1 MKKIF
6 LLLLIALNS
15 PKSYTLPLKTNPQ
28 EIVFDS
34 EAYDFIT
41 DLCRPI
47 LKFLPAKTLLQFYFI
62 NSPEINAFATTQHV
76 FINTGLFQSLDLNS
90 LVGILVHELGHIA
103 GKHVLQFQEALKKAQ
118 TKGLVST
125 ILGLLVMTAGALGKG
140 SSSTMGAG
148 GGLQYLGEVF
158 ALHDIHHFSRS
169 QEGAADQFALKVLR
183 SLNWPLSGFMNVM
196 EDFAKKESLYKNEHM
211 PYLRTH
217 PFSQDRLESA
227 RRALEFANP
236 KTPTCLPAPILDKFY
251 RVKIKFIAFTSPVES
266 ATDSVQQACVPPE
279 YKSYGKAIAMYRQ
292 GSLQEA
298 LSELESF
305 EKNCSQNAF
314 TLELRSQILFDLNQA
329 EKAWQAIGLA
339 CKMRPRDALIQA
351 QKAIVSLQTDKQTH
365 IQESIRC
372 LQRLTHAPSP
382 QTGSLWYWLAVAF
395 GKTNQPGKMQVA
407 LAEYALYKGELPRVQ
422 QHVRLALKLLKPQDP
437 YYHKAKDLEHL
448 LKSNPPSSFQGE
460 H

>member
-1 MKKIF
+1 MKKNF

-15 PKSYTLPLKTNPQ
+15 PKSYTLPLKTNPE

-47 LKFLPAKTLLQFYFI
+47 LKFLPSKTLLQFYFI

-76 FINTGLFQSLDLNS
+76 FINTGLFQSLDLNA

-118 TKGLVST
+118 TKGLIST

-140 SSSTMGAG
+140 SSSTIGAG
-148 GGLQYLGEVF
+148 GGLQQLGEVF

-196 EDFAKKESLYKNEHM
+196 EDFAKKEILYKNEHM

-236 KTPTCLPAPILDKFY
+236 KAPTCLPAPILDKFY

-266 ATDSVQQACVPPE
+266 AIDSVQQACVPPE
-279 YKSYGKAIAMYRQ
+279 YKPYGKAIALYRQ

-298 LSELESF
+298 LSELENF
-305 EKNCSQNAF
+305 EKNGSQNAF
-314 TLELRSQILFDLNQA
+314 TLELRSQILFDLNRA
-329 EKAWQAIGLA
+329 EKAWQAIDLA

-351 QKAIVSLQTDKQTH
+351 QKAIVSLQSGTH

-382 QTGSLWYWLAVAF
+382 QTGPLWYWLAVAF
-395 GKTNQPGKMQVA
+395 GKSNQPGKMQVA
-407 LAEYALYKGELPRVQ
+407 LAEHALYKGELPRVQ

-437 YYHKAKDLEHL
+437 YYHKAKNLEHF
-448 LKSNPPSSFQGE
+448 LKSNSLSSFQG
-460 H
+460 